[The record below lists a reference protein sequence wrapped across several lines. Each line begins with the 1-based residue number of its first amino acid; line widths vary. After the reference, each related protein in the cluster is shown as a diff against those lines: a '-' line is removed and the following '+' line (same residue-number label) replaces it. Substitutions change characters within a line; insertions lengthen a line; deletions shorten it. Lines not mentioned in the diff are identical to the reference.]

1 MAYADYPYY
10 ENTYRA
16 GMNPVITDEDIFS
29 FWEKKARREV
39 DLVTFN
45 RIQVLEEIPEAVM
58 DCVCELAEL
67 LYQADKLDNQGLSE
81 GVAGPLTSYSNDGQS
96 GSYDVSQSLYT
107 ADGRKKE
114 VNRIIRSYLLHTG
127 LMYKGVMEGE

>member
-1 MAYADYPYY
+1 
-10 ENTYRA
+10 
-16 GMNPVITDEDIFS
+16 MNPVITDEDVFA

-45 RIQVLEEIPEAVM
+45 RIQALEEIPEVVM

-96 GSYDVSQSLYT
+96 GSYDVNQSLYT

>member
-1 MAYADYPYY
+1 MAYADYSYY

-16 GMNPVITDEDIFS
+16 GMNPVITDEDVFA
-29 FWEKKARREV
+29 FWEKKACREV

-45 RIQVLEEIPEAVM
+45 RIQALEEIPEVVM

>member
-1 MAYADYPYY
+1 
-10 ENTYRA
+10 
-16 GMNPVITDEDIFS
+16 MNPVITDEDVFT
-29 FWEKKARREV
+29 FFEKKARRAV
-39 DLVTFN
+39 DLHTIN
-45 RIQVLEEIPEAVM
+45 RIQTLEDIPEVVK

-96 GSYDVSQSLYT
+96 GSDDVNQSLYT